1 MNTKLILS
9 SLICGLC
16 FTVAA
21 QANAKTTQDPQT
33 QKYQQV
39 CKGKKQGDAVSFAY
53 KGVVFNGV
61 CENND
66 AGKLAFQPPAPPAG
80 TMPETQSR
88 MSQTQSEPRPV
99 SAPMPVDVPPMQP
112 APPVSDSDS
121 DVEQTTP

>member
-1 MNTKLILS
+1 MNKKLLIS
-9 SLICGLC
+9 SFLC
-16 FTVAA
+16 SLCLAVTA
-21 QANAKTTQDPQT
+21 QVNAKSTVDAQT

-80 TMPETQSR
+80 TMPETQNR

-112 APPVSDSDS
+112 APPVSDSD
-121 DVEQTTP
+121 VEQTTP

>member
-39 CKGKKQGDAVSFAY
+39 CKGKNRVMPFHLLIKVLFST
-53 KGVVFNGV
+53 VFVKIMMRANSLSSHLLRQQAQCLKPRAACRKPSLSHVPSVRLCV
-61 CENND
+61 CMF
-66 AGKLAFQPPAPPAG
+66 LQCSQRRLFQ
-80 TMPETQSR
+80 MLNRQSL
-88 MSQTQSEPRPV
+88 
-99 SAPMPVDVPPMQP
+99 DF
-112 APPVSDSDS
+112 
-121 DVEQTTP
+121 

>member
-80 TMPETQSR
+80 TTPETQSR
-88 MSQTQSEPRPV
+88 MSQTQSAPRPA
-99 SAPMPVDVPPMQP
+99 SAPMPVDVPPMQS
-112 APPVSDSDS
+112 APPIAADS
-121 DVEQTTP
+121 DVEQTAP

>member
-21 QANAKTTQDPQT
+21 QANTKTTQDPQT

-53 KGVVFNGV
+53 KGVIFNGV

-80 TMPETQSR
+80 TMPETQNR

-112 APPVSDSDS
+112 APPVSDSD
-121 DVEQTTP
+121 VEQTTP

>member
-53 KGVVFNGV
+53 KGVIFNGV

-88 MSQTQSEPRPV
+88 IRKPSLSHVLPV
-99 SAPMPVDVPPMQP
+99 LLCL
-112 APPVSDSDS
+112 
-121 DVEQTTP
+121 

>member
-16 FTVAA
+16 FTVTA
-21 QANAKTTQDPQT
+21 QANAKTTQDSQT

-53 KGVVFNGV
+53 KGVIFNGV

-99 SAPMPVDVPPMQP
+99 SAPMRMDIPPMQP
-112 APPVSDSDS
+112 APPVSDSD
-121 DVEQTTP
+121 VEQTTP

>member
-53 KGVVFNGV
+53 QGVVFNGV

-66 AGKLAFQPPAPPAG
+66 AGKLAFQPPAP
-80 TMPETQSR
+80 ETQNR

-112 APPVSDSDS
+112 APPVSDSD
-121 DVEQTTP
+121 VEQTTP